1 MGQVWL
7 NSHEKNAIITL
18 QSVLNA
24 RERVS
29 REKMRRLTYFLKK
42 LPPYRALLVYG
53 HALNAIS
60 ERMDEGDKYKEPLKR
75 MGKTIT
81 ETMGPD
87 YADLIENDPGFY
99 DSQRD
104 ILSQNLFKI
113 GNLMQTIAE
122 ERRVA

>member
-24 RERVS
+24 RDRVS
-29 REKMRRLTYFLKK
+29 DEKIKRLTYFIRK

-53 HALNAIS
+53 HALSAVS
-60 ERMDEGDKYKEPLKR
+60 ERMDEDDKYKEPLKR

-104 ILSQNLFKI
+104 VLSQNLFKI
-113 GNLMQTIAE
+113 GRLMQTIVE
-122 ERRVA
+122 ERRAA

>member
-7 NSHEKNAIITL
+7 NSYEKNAVITL
-18 QSVLNA
+18 QSILNT

-29 REKMRRLTYFLKK
+29 REKMQRLTYFIKK

-53 HALNAIS
+53 HALTAVS
-60 ERMDEGDKYKEPLKR
+60 ERMAITDKYKEPMRR

-87 YADLIENDPGFY
+87 YAELIENDPEFY

-104 ILSQNLFKI
+104 ILSQNLFNI
-113 GNLMQTIAE
+113 GQLMQTIAE

>member
-7 NSHEKNAIITL
+7 NSYEKNAIITL

-29 REKMRRLTYFLKK
+29 REKMQRLTYFIKK

-53 HALNAIS
+53 HALSAVA
-60 ERMDEGDKYKEPLKR
+60 ERMDETDKYKEPLKR
-75 MGKTIT
+75 MGRTIT

-87 YADLIENDPGFY
+87 YAELIESDPGFY

-113 GNLMQTIAE
+113 GRLMKTISE
-122 ERRVA
+122 ERRAA

>member
-7 NSHEKNAIITL
+7 NSYEKNAIITL
-18 QSVLNA
+18 QSILNA
-24 RERVS
+24 RDRVS
-29 REKMRRLTYFLKK
+29 REKMKRLTYFIKK

-53 HALNAIS
+53 HALSAVS
-60 ERMDEGDKYKEPLKR
+60 ERMNEGDKYKEPLKR

-87 YADLIENDPGFY
+87 YADLIESDPSFY

-104 ILSQNLFKI
+104 ALSQNLLNI
-113 GNLMQTIAE
+113 GKLMQTIVE
-122 ERRVA
+122 ERRAA